1 MDKKAVKERINKL
14 KKTINHHRYL
24 YHVLDR
30 QEISDEALDSLKKEL
45 FDLEQEFPDLVT
57 PDSPTQRVAGEPLEG
72 FTKVTHPGRMISL
85 NDAFNPQDFRD
96 WQERLNN
103 FLGETYVG
111 SYYCDLKMDGLAIEL
126 SYENG
131 VLTQA
136 STRGNGL
143 IGEDVTQNIR
153 TVDAVPLR
161 LRDEDRQIPKT
172 LIVRGEVFLTKKEF
186 ARINKGQ
193 SKKNEKIYANPRN
206 FAAGTIRQ
214 LDPRITAGRK
224 LSFYAYSI
232 VGTDGTYGDDFKSH
246 ADEYKALNEWGI
258 GTNPHGKIADT
269 PKDVISFWEIW
280 QEKRDKLDYEF
291 DGIVVSINNNDTY
304 RRAGVIG
311 KSPRGAIAFKFSPK
325 SAQTIV
331 EDIQVQ
337 VGRTGVLTPVAHLK
351 PVSIGGTT
359 ISRATLHNIDEI
371 KRLGVK
377 IGDTVI
383 VGRAGDVIPDILSV
397 LTELRTGKPRRSGRG
412 PDTSSSGEKDF
423 HLPEKCP
430 VCGTTIK
437 KEAGQVA
444 SYCPNIDCPAR
455 QRITIYHF
463 SSRNAMNI
471 DGVGPKIIDAL
482 MDAGLVQDYSDLF
495 TLKVE
500 DLQNLDRFAEVS
512 SANVT
517 KAIDERRKIPLAR
530 FIYALGIMH
539 VGEETARVL
548 AQHFKT
554 LDKIASASEE
564 ELTAVEDIGPIVAHS
579 IAEWFK
585 LPYHKKILKKF
596 EQAGLKIIADKGAV
610 KGKLFGKTFVL
621 TGTLDSMSRQE
632 AGAKIRALGGK
643 VSSSVSKETSYV
655 VAGSEPGSKYDQAER
670 LKVKII
676 DEKEFLKMVKE

>member
-1 MDKKAVKERINKL
+1 MNKDAAKERIWKL

-45 FDLEQEFPDLVT
+45 FDLEKEFPNLVT
-57 PDSPTQRVAGEPLEG
+57 TDSPTQRVAGEPLEG

-85 NDAFNPQDFRD
+85 NDAFSHQDLRN

-103 FLGETYVG
+103 FLGQDYTG
-111 SYYCDLKMDGLAIEL
+111 NYYCDLKMDGLAIEL
-126 SYENG
+126 RYENG
-131 VLTQA
+131 ELTQA

-143 IGEDVTQNIR
+143 VGEDVTQNIR

-161 LRDEDRQIPKT
+161 LRSEDRPIPKT
-172 LIVRGEVFLTKKEF
+172 LLVRGEVFLTKKEF
-186 ARINKGQ
+186 ARINKEQ
-193 SKKNEKIYANPRN
+193 VKKNEKTYANPRN

-224 LSFYAYSI
+224 LSFYAYSV
-232 VGTDGTYGDDFKSH
+232 VGIDGTYGDDFKSH
-246 ADEYKALNEWGI
+246 ADEYRALNEWGI
-258 GTNPHGKIADT
+258 GTNPHGKVANTLEDI
-269 PKDVISFWEIW
+269 ISFWETW

-291 DGIVVSINNNDTY
+291 DGIVVSINDNGVY

-325 SAQTIV
+325 SAQTII
-331 EDIQVQ
+331 EDIQIQ

-359 ISRATLHNIDEI
+359 VSRATLHNMDEI

-377 IGDTVI
+377 IGDTVV
-383 VGRAGDVIPDILSV
+383 VGRAGDVIPDILNV
-397 LTELRTGKPRRSGRG
+397 LTELRTGK
-412 PDTSSSGEKDF
+412 EKNF
-423 HLPEKCP
+423 QLPTKCP
-430 VCGTTIK
+430 VCNTPIK
-437 KEAGQVA
+437 KEAEQVA

-463 SSRNAMNI
+463 CSRNALNI

-482 MDAGLVQDYSDLF
+482 MDAGLVQDYADLF
-495 TLKVE
+495 TLKIE

-512 SANVT
+512 SANVI
-517 KAIDERRKIPLAR
+517 KAINDSREVPLAR
-530 FIYALGIMH
+530 FVYALGIMH

-548 AQHFKT
+548 AQHFHT
-554 LDKIASASEE
+554 LEKIAEASEE
-564 ELTAVEDIGPIVAHS
+564 ELTTVEDVGPVVAHS

-585 LPYHKKILKKF
+585 RPYHKKILKKF
-596 EQAGLKIIADKGAV
+596 EQAGLKIITDKGLV

-621 TGTLDSMSRQE
+621 TGTLETMSREE
-632 AGAKIRALGGK
+632 AGAKIRTLGGK
-643 VSSSVSKETSYV
+643 ISSSVSKDTSFV
-655 VAGSEPGSKYDQAER
+655 IAGDNPGSKYDQAQK
-670 LKVKII
+670 LGVKIL
-676 DEKEFLKMVKE
+676 DEKEFLEMLAM

>member
-1 MDKKAVKERINKL
+1 MTHDRRTAKERVEKL

-57 PDSPTQRVAGEPLEG
+57 SDSPTQRVAGEPLEG
-72 FTKVTHPGRMISL
+72 FTKVAHPGRMISL
-85 NDAFNPQDFRD
+85 NDAFSPQDLQD
-96 WQERLNN
+96 WQKRLNN
-103 FLGETYVG
+103 FLGKTYAG

-126 SYENG
+126 RYENG

-143 IGEDVTQNIR
+143 VGEDVTQNIR
-153 TVDAVPLR
+153 TVEAVPLR
-161 LRDEDRQIPKT
+161 LRGEDRPIPQT
-172 LIVRGEVFLTKKEF
+172 LLVRGEVFITKKEF
-186 ARINKGQ
+186 ARINKEQAG
-193 SKKNEKIYANPRN
+193 KDDKIYANPRN

-224 LSFYAYSI
+224 LSFFAYSVI
-232 VGTDGTYGDDFKSH
+232 DTNGEYGGNFKSH
-246 ADEYKALNEWGI
+246 SDEYKALNNWGI
-258 GTNPHGKIADT
+258 GTNPHGKAVST
-269 PKDVISFWEIW
+269 LKDVISFWETW

-291 DGIVVSINNNDTY
+291 DGIVVSINDNDTY
-304 RRAGVIG
+304 RRAGIIG
-311 KSPRGAIAFKFSPK
+311 KSPRGSIAFKFSPK

-359 ISRATLHNIDEI
+359 VSRATLHNIDEI

-397 LTELRTGKPRRSGRG
+397 LTELRTGK
-412 PDTSSSGEKDF
+412 EKDF
-423 HLPEKCP
+423 RLPEKCP
-430 VCGTTIK
+430 VCGTPIK
-437 KEAGQVA
+437 KESGQVA

-463 SSRNAMNI
+463 CSRNAMNI

-482 MDAGLVQDYSDLF
+482 MDAGLVQDYADLF

-512 SANVT
+512 SANVI
-517 KAIDERRKIPLAR
+517 KAIDDRRKVPLAR

-548 AQHFKT
+548 AQQFHT

-564 ELTAVEDIGPIVAHS
+564 ELTAVEDIGPVVAHS

-585 LPYHKKILKKF
+585 RPYHKKLLKKF
-596 EQAGLKIIADKGAV
+596 EQAGLKILSDKGVA
-610 KGKLFGKTFVL
+610 KGKFSKKTFVL

-655 VAGSEPGSKYDQAER
+655 VAGSEPGSKYDQAQK
-670 LKVKII
+670 LGVTIL
-676 DEKEFLKMVKE
+676 DEKEFLKMVQ

>member
-1 MDKKAVKERINKL
+1 MADKNTVKERINKL
-14 KKTINHHRYL
+14 KKTIDHHRYL

-45 FDLEQEFPDLVT
+45 FDLEQEFPDLIT
-57 PDSPTQRVAGEPLEG
+57 SDSPTQRVAGEPLEG

-85 NDAFNPQDFRD
+85 NDAFSSQDLSD
-96 WQERLNN
+96 WLERLNN
-103 FLGETYVG
+103 FLGQTYNG
-111 SYYCDLKMDGLAIEL
+111 SFYCDLKMDGLAIEL
-126 SYENG
+126 RYKNG
-131 VLTQA
+131 ALTQA

-153 TVDAVPLR
+153 TVDAVPLH
-161 LRDEDRQIPKT
+161 LRSEDRPIPKT

-186 ARINKGQ
+186 ARINKLQ
-193 SKKNEKIYANPRN
+193 FKKGEKIYANPRN

-214 LDPRITAGRK
+214 LDPHITADRK

-232 VGTDGTYGDDFKSH
+232 VGIDGTYGDNFKSH

-258 GTNPHGKIADT
+258 GTNPHGKIANT
-269 PKDVISFWEIW
+269 PNDVISFWETW

-291 DGIVVSINNNDTY
+291 DGIVVSINDNGVY

-359 ISRATLHNIDEI
+359 VSRATLHNMDEI

-377 IGDTVI
+377 IGDTVV

-397 LTELRTGKPRRSGRG
+397 LTELRTGK
-412 PDTSSSGEKDF
+412 EKNF
-423 HLPEKCP
+423 QLPIRCP
-430 VCGTTIK
+430 VCDTPIK
-437 KEAGQVA
+437 KNAGQVA

-463 SSRNAMNI
+463 CSRNAMNI

-482 MDAGLVQDYSDLF
+482 MDAGLIQDYADLF

-500 DLQNLDRFAEVS
+500 DLQNLDRFAELS
-512 SANVT
+512 SANVI
-517 KAIDERRKIPLAR
+517 KAIDDHREVPLAR

-548 AQHFKT
+548 AQHFHT
-554 LDKIASASEE
+554 LDKITEASEE
-564 ELTAVEDIGPIVAHS
+564 ELTVVEDVGPVVAHS

-585 LPYHKKILKKF
+585 RPYHKKILKKF
-596 EQAGLKIIADKGAV
+596 EKAGLKIIADKGMV
-610 KGKLFGKTFVL
+610 KGKFFGKTFVI
-621 TGTLDSMSRQE
+621 TGTLESMSREE

-643 VSSSVSKETSYV
+643 VSSSVSKDTSFV
-655 VAGSEPGSKYDQAER
+655 VAGSDPGSKYINAQK
-670 LKVKII
+670 LIVKIL
-676 DEKEFLKMVKE
+676 DEKEFLKMIK